1 MNDDMP
7 WLNLTPE
14 EIQELRANKKELS
27 DYAMQRIKDLMMNQ
41 ESYPDEMFEEAERR
55 EKENKVLKIAK
66 QGIKENKEA
75 LEQLAEIERKE
86 FYRFFAVEYYGT
98 GEGISYWLKICRNY
112 PPYNGEDIDLECFKK
127 FIGDAY
133 HSEFIQEPTEEEF
146 MSRYVNLIPSHI
158 VKMVERKDQPE
169 LIWETYFHVNYN

>member
-1 MNDDMP
+1 MTDDMP

-14 EIQELRANKKELS
+14 EVQELRANKKELS

-41 ESYPDEMFEEAERR
+41 EPYPDAMFEEAERR
-55 EKENKVLKIAK
+55 EKENAFKALDKLYD
-66 QGIKENKEA
+66 ENSAA
-75 LEQLAEIERKE
+75 LQQLAEIERKE

-127 FIGDAY
+127 FIGDSY

-169 LIWETYFHVNYN
+169 LIWETYFHVNYS

>member
-1 MNDDMP
+1 MTENDLSVD
-7 WLNLTPE
+7 
-14 EIQELRANKKELS
+14 EIFEIGHQREQENRALE
-27 DYAMQRIKDLMMNQ
+27 
-41 ESYPDEMFEEAERR
+41 
-55 EKENKVLKIAK
+55 IAK
-66 QGIKENKEA
+66 QGIEENKEA

-98 GEGISYWLKICRNY
+98 GEGISYWLNICRNF
-112 PPYNGEDIDLECFKK
+112 PPYDGEDIDLECFKK
-127 FIGDAY
+127 FIGDSY

-169 LIWETYFHVNYN
+169 LIWETHFHVNYS

>member
-1 MNDDMP
+1 MICPGWISHQKKSKNFV
-7 WLNLTPE
+7 LT
-14 EIQELRANKKELS
+14 KKELA

-41 ESYPDEMFEEAERR
+41 EPYPDEMFEEAERR
-55 EKENKVLKIAK
+55 EKENKVLEIAK

-86 FYRFFAVEYYGT
+86 FYRFFAVEHYAS

-127 FIGDAY
+127 FIGDSY

-169 LIWETYFHVNYN
+169 LIWETYFHVNYS

>member
-1 MNDDMP
+1 MTD
-7 WLNLTPE
+7 
-14 EIQELRANKKELS
+14 
-27 DYAMQRIKDLMMNQ
+27 KDLTV
-41 ESYPDEMFEEAERR
+41 DEIFEIGYQR
-55 EKENKVLKIAK
+55 EMENKAKENAFKALDKLYD
-66 QGIKENKEA
+66 ENGEE

-127 FIGDAY
+127 FISDSY
-133 HSEFIQEPTEEEF
+133 HSEFIQEPTEQEF

-169 LIWETYFHVNYN
+169 LIWETYFHLNYS